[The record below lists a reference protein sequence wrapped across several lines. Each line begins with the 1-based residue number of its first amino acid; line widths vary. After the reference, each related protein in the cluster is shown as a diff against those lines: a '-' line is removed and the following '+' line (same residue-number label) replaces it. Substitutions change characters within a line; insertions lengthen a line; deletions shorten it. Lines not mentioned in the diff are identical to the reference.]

1 MSPHNGAP
9 SSQASIETA
18 PSSDH
23 GTLHTTTTISGSP
36 PSDSSRSI
44 SIGSSLGLPPSLPG
58 RPSSIPSKRVEIP
71 RLSAATTELL
81 ARVTG
86 NLKGPQQRSDNDK
99 FVTWNPSTVTRTFE
113 SQNSNS
119 KMGKMRASST
129 IIELPTAP
137 FVYSNNVAPPAVP
150 QAASPVPQGNAGDIA
165 KPTNLPN
172 LAPKPPSIISVD
184 ASPASSGSPVP
195 VNVDLKPTSST
206 PVNAVSRQ
214 SASPIPVNIAPKP
227 STTPVGVNSAPT
239 PLTAS
244 IPAEPTATIK
254 IAPKPNGTLSDG
266 AAPAS
271 TSLPTPQQPQT
282 AAKPKK
288 PQAAAGSRQRKGAA
302 NGNKRGKKRRRNND
316 SDGEDIIRAGDSSSD
331 ESDVAPTAT
340 QTKSGRLVNRP
351 SLYVPAPSTPAVAK
365 EVSNSVDASD
375 NAAVARKRKRTH
387 RRGKD
392 AIIICLHCQRGHSP
406 LSNSIVF
413 CDECNAAWH
422 QWCHD
427 PPIGAD
433 VVAVKE
439 KEWFCRECRPV
450 QISVIQPT
458 VVRSNPNLTSGPLV
472 PNYPLL
478 SIPKGEVGAAEFSA
492 DERRGFLSSLSHAT
506 LVELLMTISDNNPIL
521 PMFPEN
527 MRDLQSSKFA
537 FRLPISDA
545 PTPSTSVSGN
555 VSTSNDTRDSASAS
569 TEGNK
574 QNEDSAPEATSSS
587 TTRRQYEEISDDDSE
602 YEFQEHRL
610 YPRAGNGFRLS
621 LNVDDMDIMR
631 EDPACPTF
639 SYSLHGP
646 AQVHAQMNEIVP
658 VWGT

>member
-1 MSPHNGAP
+1 MVYKSGVLSKSIKATEQLCTSTRIGDMSPHNGAP

-18 PSSDH
+18 PSSAH

-58 RPSSIPSKRVEIP
+58 RPSSIPSKRIEIP

-86 NLKGPQQRSDNDK
+86 NLKGPQQRNDNDK

-150 QAASPVPQGNAGDIA
+150 QAASPV
-165 KPTNLPN
+165 
-172 LAPKPPSIISVD
+172 
-184 ASPASSGSPVP
+184 
-195 VNVDLKPTSST
+195 
-206 PVNAVSRQ
+206 
-214 SASPIPVNIAPKP
+214 
-227 STTPVGVNSAPT
+227 TTPVGVNSAPT

-244 IPAEPTATIK
+244 IPAEPTAAIK

-375 NAAVARKRKRTH
+375 NAVVARKRKRIH

-646 AQVHAQMNEIVP
+646 AQVRAQMNDIVP